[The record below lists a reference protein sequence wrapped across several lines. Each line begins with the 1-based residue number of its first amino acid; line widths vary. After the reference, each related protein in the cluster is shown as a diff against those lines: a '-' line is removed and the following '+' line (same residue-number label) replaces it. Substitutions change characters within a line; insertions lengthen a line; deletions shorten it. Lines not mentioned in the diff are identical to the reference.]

1 MLLNER
7 GKHSWFYACVF
18 MLAFLYLFVTL
29 HFSPWGKKPPTTN
42 ERLCIQ
48 QHCPQASQGAGSPA
62 AMLAP
67 SCTGPCALSMQIAN
81 VLDTHAATLQKK
93 AEREVFFMNT
103 QSLVQLVQR

>member
-1 MLLNER
+1 MSEGNIC
-7 GKHSWFYACVF
+7 GF
-18 MLAFLYLFVTL
+18 MLVFLYLFVTL
-29 HFSPWGKKPPTTN
+29 HFSPGGKITKPTN

-67 SCTGPCALSMQIAN
+67 SCTGLCALSMQIAS